1 MATKMINSRFLAAIH
16 IKELNKYV
24 EGASAS
30 ILRDEGLLESAV
42 ASPINQQHYGG
53 VNDLAELAAVLSVK
67 LIKNHAFGNGN
78 KRTALL
84 AANMFLT
91 RHGMVLQ
98 GGTSTVEDD
107 SMLEKA
113 HSDVAQN
120 KMDESGLAA
129 IYRTRWRQA
138 SSSQEEQAEALLKGV

>member
-1 MATKMINSRFLAAIH
+1 MASKMIHFRFLAAIH

-24 EGASAS
+24 EGASTS
-30 ILRDEGLLESAV
+30 VLRDEGLLESAV
-42 ASPINQQHYGG
+42 VSPINQQHYGG

-84 AANMFLT
+84 AANMFLA
-91 RHGMVLQ
+91 RHGMILQ
-98 GGTSTVEDD
+98 EGTSTVDMDD
-107 SMLEKA
+107 VLEKA

-120 KMDESGLAA
+120 KLDEPGLAA

-138 SSSQEEQAEALLKGV
+138 SSSQREQAEPLSNDA

>member
-1 MATKMINSRFLAAIH
+1 MINFRFLAVVH

-24 EGASAS
+24 EGASTS

-42 ASPINQQHYGG
+42 TSPINQQHYAG
-53 VNDLAELAAVLSVK
+53 VNDLVELAAILSVK

-84 AANMFLT
+84 AANMFMT

-98 GGTSTVEDD
+98 RGTSTVEDD
-107 SMLEKA
+107 NVLENA

-120 KMDESGLAA
+120 KIDESGLAA
-129 IYRTRWRQA
+129 IYRMRWWTA
-138 SSSQEEQAEALLKGV
+138 SISRKEQAEALLKVV